1 MNRLC
6 YLLLSL
12 AFALPGSAQPLTRQN
27 LANILG
33 FENNTQAGACP
44 AGWSCSPAGT
54 IFVDD
59 QVVLDEHLIRLV
71 KASAQAA
78 TFTVPEIRL
87 RRFFLSL

>member
-6 YLLLSL
+6 YLLFSL
-12 AFALPGSAQPLTRQN
+12 ALALPGGAQPLTRQN

-59 QVVLDEHLIRLV
+59 QVVHSGKYSARIERT
-71 KASAQAA
+71 ASSSG
-78 TFTVPEIRL
+78 PSPL
-87 RRFFLSL
+87 